1 MAKEEELS
9 AELEQ
14 LATLARQATGGFEDL
29 GRMVSSFARANPLK
43 QTLVVSL
50 QQARDLLKQAG
61 GNADLVKV
69 ALKSAGVSSKDLSM
83 LMGRLNRD
91 IDESKRKAMEFQS
104 VWAKIFSP
112 RTVWYASHA
121 MNVVSKGFGFL
132 QNAMGGPMGLAKG
145 IISQGIATGQGL
157 LDSVI
162 DAASFRQ
169 NALTG
174 MSYMLG
180 GDMKQARALF
190 EDAQKLAQKTP
201 LDTDKVIQGIK
212 TFITQGFSAE
222 ESKYLYRVVA
232 DQAAKFL
239 DQPEVEQSVVQA
251 FSRLQGRGYATG
263 EDLESMRVAK
273 FKASDIIKQLRVQ
286 KGMPELIKKMEA
298 GGGGLDKHLLARI
311 KSGKATE
318 EDYLSEMRHLLGTGK
333 VGKYTFLNATIASL
347 YQGKTRED
355 AGKLAEE
362 FGQKSLT
369 GALSNA
375 NNAFKDLLQSME
387 LTETRG
393 FKALMGFL
401 GRYTDMLTNAEGPG
415 KKLRETIEGLVNS
428 LLEGLEKITPED
440 LVVVIDL
447 IGNVGQR
454 VIGFLKEAWGWFEK
468 LVHGD
473 DSFLDRMGETLTEV
487 GKFIGIGVAKGM
499 KEAALGVVGVAS
511 DTGTIKKYGTT
522 GANLAELALK
532 HGARRNQVSGEILP
546 EDLEIFKR
554 RYLEAQKMFVD
565 DRMVHTVIKNKG
577 ESAGE
582 AWSRRVAEYAAATGH
597 GLGFGQVGSGELSY
611 SNQKPTIEVPSSV
624 PQFKHGGTVR
634 GSFGQPML
642 AVVHAGEQFSGMNG
656 RSSGGGFSLV
666 QHITVMGDVKD
677 VGAFMAA
684 LKPMV
689 AEEFRNALD
698 RFSEEGA

>member
-14 LATLARQATGGFEDL
+14 LALLAKQAQGGFEGL
-29 GRMVSSFARANPLK
+29 ASVVSSFARANPMK
-43 QTLVVSL
+43 QTLIVSL
-50 QQARDLLKQAG
+50 QQARALLKQAS

-69 ALKSAGVSSKDLSM
+69 ALKNAGVGAKDLSM

-104 VWAKIFSP
+104 IWGKIFSP

-132 QNAMGGPMGLAKG
+132 KNAMGGPMGLAKG
-145 IISQGIATGQGL
+145 VISQGIETGKGL
-157 LDSVI
+157 LDTVI

-180 GDMKQARALF
+180 GDMKKARGLF

-212 TFITQGFSAE
+212 TFLTQGFSAE

-239 DQPEVEQSVVQA
+239 DRPEMEQNVVNA

-263 EDLESMRVAK
+263 EDLESLRIGGFRTQDV
-273 FKASDIIKQLRVQ
+273 IKQLKIQ
-286 KGMPELIKKMEA
+286 KGMPELLKQMES
-298 GGGGLDKHLLARI
+298 GGGGLDKHIMARI

-333 VGKYTFLNATIASL
+333 VGKYTLLNAATASL
-347 YQGKTRED
+347 YGGKDRD
-355 AGKLAEE
+355 AAGQLAEE

-401 GRYTDMLTNAEGPG
+401 GKYTEMLTAAEGPG
-415 KKLRETIEGLVNS
+415 KKLRDTIEGLVDS
-428 LLEGLEKITPED
+428 LLEGLDRVTPED
-440 LVVVIDL
+440 LAGVVDVI
-447 IGNVGQR
+447 GAVGQK
-454 VIGFLKEAWGWFEK
+454 VIGFLKEAWGWFDK
-468 LVHGD
+468 LIHGD
-473 DSFLDRMGETLTEV
+473 ESFMDRAGDTLIDV

-499 KEAALGVVGVAS
+499 KEAALGAVGLTS
-511 DTGTIKKYGTT
+511 DTNTLKKYGTT
-522 GANLAELALK
+522 NAGLTSLALK
-532 HGARRNQVSGEILP
+532 HGAGVLPSGDINP
-546 EDLEIFKR
+546 ADLAVFKKK
-554 RYLEAQKMFVD
+554 YLEAQKTFID
-565 DRMVHTVIKNKG
+565 DQMVSTVIRNKG
-577 ESAGE
+577 ENFGDAY
-582 AWSRRVAEYAAATGH
+582 ARRVAEYAANTGH
-597 GLGFGQVGSGELSY
+597 GLGFGSSISSGGLAY
-611 SNQKPTIEVPSSV
+611 SSEKPTIEVPSSV
-624 PQFKHGGTVR
+624 PAFKHGGRVP
-634 GSFGQPML
+634 GSFGQPSL
-642 AVVHAGEQFSGMNG
+642 AVVHAGESFSGMNG
-656 RSSGGGFSLV
+656 RAGGGGFSLT

-677 VGAFMAA
+677 VGSFMSA

-689 AEEFRNALD
+689 ADEFRNALD

>member
-14 LATLARQATGGFEDL
+14 LALLARQATGGFEDL

-50 QQARDLLKQAG
+50 QQARDLLKKAG

-69 ALKSAGVSSKDLSM
+69 ALKSAGVGAKDLSL

-104 VWAKIFSP
+104 IWAKIFSP

-132 QNAMGGPMGLAKG
+132 KSAMGGPMGLAKG
-145 IISQGIATGQGL
+145 VIQQGISTGKDL
-157 LDSVI
+157 LDTVI
-162 DAASFRQ
+162 DSATFRQ

-180 GDMKQARALF
+180 GDMKKARDLF
-190 EDAQKLAQKTP
+190 EDAQRLAQKTP
-201 LDTDKVIQGIK
+201 LDTDKVIAGIK
-212 TFITQGFSAE
+212 TFLTQGFSAE

-232 DQAAKFL
+232 DQASKFL
-239 DQPEVEQSVVQA
+239 DRPEMEQNVVNA
-251 FSRLQGRGYATG
+251 FSRLQGRGYATS
-263 EDLESMRVAK
+263 EDLESLRIAGFRGQDV
-273 FKASDIIKQLRVQ
+273 IKQLRVQ
-286 KGMPELIKKMEA
+286 KGIPELLQRMEA
-298 GGGGLDKHLLARI
+298 GGGGLDKHLAERI
-311 KSGKATE
+311 KSGKASE
-318 EDYLSEMRHLLGTGK
+318 EDYLSEIRHLLGTGQ
-333 VGKYTFLNATIASL
+333 VGKYTLLNAATGSL
-347 YQGKTRED
+347 YEGKDRD
-355 AGKLAEE
+355 AAGKLAEE

-375 NNAFKDLLQSME
+375 NNAFKDLLQSMD
-387 LTETRG
+387 LVNTRG
-393 FKALMGFL
+393 FQALMGFL
-401 GRYTDMLTNAEGPG
+401 GKYTDMLTNAEGPG
-415 KKLRETIEGLVNS
+415 KKLRETVEGLVNA
-428 LLEGLEKITPED
+428 LLEGLEKVTPED
-440 LVVVIDL
+440 LAGVVDM
-447 IGNVGQR
+447 IGTVGQK
-454 VIGFLKEAWGWFEK
+454 VIGFLKEAWGWFDK

-473 DSFLDRMGETLTEV
+473 DSFLDRLGDTLIDV

-499 KEAALGVVGVAS
+499 KEAALGAIGAAS
-511 DTGTIKKYGTT
+511 DTRTIQKYGTT
-522 GANLAELALK
+522 NANLAELAIK
-532 HGARRNQVSGEILP
+532 HGARVNQVNGEILP
-546 EDLEIFKR
+546 EDLDVFKK

-597 GLGFGQVGSGELSY
+597 GLGFGGQVGSGELSY
-611 SNQKPTIEVPSSV
+611 KKPTIEVPSSV